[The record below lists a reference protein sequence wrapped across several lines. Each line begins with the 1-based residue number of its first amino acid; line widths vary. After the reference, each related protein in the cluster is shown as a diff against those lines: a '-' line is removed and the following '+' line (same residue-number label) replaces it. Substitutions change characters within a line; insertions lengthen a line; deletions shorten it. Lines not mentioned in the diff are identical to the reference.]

1 MLQDNDA
8 NDQDFRN
15 YSALKN
21 VKVQDL
27 SLIVTMGYDEV
38 RFFLPNVADEF
49 IETIAIVIVVFHEF
63 GPCLQ
68 Q

>member
-1 MLQDNDA
+1 
-8 NDQDFRN
+8 
-15 YSALKN
+15 
-21 VKVQDL
+21 
-27 SLIVTMGYDEV
+27 MGYDEV

-68 Q
+68 QWISGSGQHWKL

>member
-1 MLQDNDA
+1 LLQDNDA